1 MTINF
6 GKVGV
11 LLGGSSS
18 EREISLKSG
27 KAIAAALRAEG
38 VEVIELGEKEDIRSG
53 VLKHRIDLAFI
64 ALHGRFGEDG
74 RVQSFLEEEGIPYT
88 GSGVA
93 ASRLAMDKIAS
104 RRVFRQAGLTVP
116 FTRIYQRGKAHLP
129 PPFSGP
135 LVVKPAREGSSI
147 GLSIIHSPREYESA
161 IREAGRYDERILVE
175 RYIPGRELTVG
186 VLAEQALPVVEILP
200 KNKFFDFQAKYTK
213 GMTEFK
219 LPAPLPEARYREVQ
233 AAGLRSHQALGC
245 YAYSR
250 TDIILGEDGRP
261 YILEVNTIPGF
272 TATSLFPLA
281 AARAGINFNELCV
294 KMLKLAKLAPW
305 RRA

>member
-1 MTINF
+1 M
-6 GKVGV
+6 
-11 LLGGSSS
+11 
-18 EREISLKSG
+18 KSG

-38 VEVIELGEKEDIRSG
+38 MEVIEIGEKEDIRSG

-74 RVQSFLEEEGIPYT
+74 QVQSFLEEEGISYT

-93 ASRLAMDKIAS
+93 ASRLAMDKVAS
-104 RRVFRQAGLTVP
+104 RRKFRQVGLSVP
-116 FTRIYQRGKAHLP
+116 SFRIYHRGEAHLH
-129 PPFSGP
+129 PPFPGP
-135 LVVKPAREGSSI
+135 LVVKPSREGSSI
-147 GLSIIHSPREYESA
+147 GLTIITSPREYENA
-161 IREAGRYDERILVE
+161 CRQAERYDERILVE

-186 VLAEQALPVVEILP
+186 VLAEQALPVIEILP

-219 LPAPLPEARYREVQ
+219 LPAPLPEDLYREVQ
-233 AAGLRSHQALGC
+233 AAGLRSHRALGC

-250 TDIILGEDGRP
+250 TDIILGKDDRP

-272 TATSLFPLA
+272 TATSLFPQA
-281 AARAGINFNELCV
+281 AAQAGINFNKLCV
-294 KMLKLAKLAPW
+294 KMLELAVA
-305 RRA
+305 REA